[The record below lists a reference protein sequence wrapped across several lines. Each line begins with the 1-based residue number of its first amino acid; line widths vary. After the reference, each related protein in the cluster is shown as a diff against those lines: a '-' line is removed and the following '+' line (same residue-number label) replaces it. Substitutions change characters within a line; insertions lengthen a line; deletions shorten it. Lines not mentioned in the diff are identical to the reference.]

1 MRELH
6 AKAEEEAKEANE
18 RREEAERDVL
28 KQLDSN
34 KALLEKLLAE
44 QRETLSTA
52 SKELQEQVA
61 CMPPWPRPVPGS
73 ELTAPRPWPT
83 SPRRSRLAP
92 PRDPDKQLTTETAQ
106 RHAATTELIR
116 LREESERTER
126 ELRSEVT
133 KLKEEIKKLRTPPP
147 KKEKPRPKG
156 MIDLDESEGA
166 PPYSEQVCVPWLPP
180 C

>member
-1 MRELH
+1 MNTATAKLASYGHLPEDLARLRELH

-61 CMPPWPRPVPGS
+61 CHLGLVLCRALSSPPLIPGLPRLV
-73 ELTAPRPWPT
+73 
-83 SPRRSRLAP
+83 LASSI
-92 PRDPDKQLTTETAQ
+92 TF
-106 RHAATTELIR
+106 
-116 LREESERTER
+116 
-126 ELRSEVT
+126 
-133 KLKEEIKKLRTPPP
+133 
-147 KKEKPRPKG
+147 
-156 MIDLDESEGA
+156 GA
-166 PPYSEQVCVPWLPP
+166 PSRP
-180 C
+180 